1 MLPNW
6 VISCH
11 RVVSRVSRVS
21 DDWRAFGSPR
31 DFAAEGKKALTGR
44 DHMRLRKA
52 RVDMVLPRHIKK
64 IQAERK
70 QAPLR
75 ARFPREGRVCS
86 LCESEQ
92 SSYAAMVAMARAR
105 AFHSAGKRVSRAD

>member
-1 MLPNW
+1 LLPNW

-21 DDWRAFGSPR
+21 DDWRAFGLSR

-44 DHMRLRKA
+44 DHIRLRKA
-52 RVDMVLPRHIKK
+52 RVDMVLHACSRHIKK
-64 IQAERK
+64 NQAESK
-70 QAPLR
+70 LHC
-75 ARFPREGRVCS
+75 FPGEGRVCS

-105 AFHSAGKRVSRAD
+105 AFHSAG

>member
-44 DHMRLRKA
+44 DHTRLRKA
-52 RVDMVLPRHIKK
+52 RVDMVLLRHG
-64 IQAERK
+64 ATDTSRK
-70 QAPLR
+70 FKQKA
-75 ARFPREGRVCS
+75 
-86 LCESEQ
+86 
-92 SSYAAMVAMARAR
+92 SST
-105 AFHSAGKRVSRAD
+105 SRALPAGGEGVLAL